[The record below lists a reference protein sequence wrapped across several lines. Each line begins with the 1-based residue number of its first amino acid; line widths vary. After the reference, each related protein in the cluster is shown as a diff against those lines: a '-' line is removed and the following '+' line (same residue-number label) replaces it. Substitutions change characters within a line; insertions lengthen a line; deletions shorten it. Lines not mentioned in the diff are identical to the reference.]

1 MVENQTVQIVSDNAE
16 LSDWFDHMPGIGYIV
31 MEIIDGERVCYLY
44 NGEGEALIGSRSGM
58 VPLIN
63 FAINRDMTL
72 LTRH

>member
-1 MVENQTVQIVSDNAE
+1 MSTAAE
-16 LSDWFDHMPGIGYIV
+16 REQACDWFDHMPRVGYIV
-31 MEIIDGERVCYLY
+31 TEIIDGERVCYLY
-44 NGEGEALIGSRSGM
+44 NGDGEALIGSRSGM